1 MNDDIQIEGEDKRP
15 DPLVE
20 HIMACA
26 ASGELPTPAAIA
38 RGFAEGRVKPKDGP
52 EAWRKYLNP
61 VKQQVLHLAR
71 QGRIELVRHG
81 AAVDPDTSR
90 GVVHVRLPSAD

>member
-1 MNDDIQIEGEDKRP
+1 MSTKPQDEPEGERE

-20 HIMACA
+20 HILA
-26 ASGELPTPAAIA
+26 AAAAGDHPTPAAIA

-52 EAWRKYLNP
+52 DAWRKYLNP

-71 QGRIELVRHG
+71 QGRIELLRHG
-81 AAVDPDTSR
+81 QPVDPDRAR
-90 GVVHVRLPSAD
+90 GVVHVRLPGG